1 MMTPIVKLV
10 ILIADDD
17 TNRQIG
23 HADDDTI
30 SPSQR
35 LGLPRHLLVPGSRE
49 ESTTEV
55 EEEEQEETEREEEED
70 LELTFLCNP
79 QVFQLKEEVEEG
91 RRRLKE
97 CKVSF
102 HKFSS
107 QFYPSFNSASHILP
121 PAPPPGLDSEVECG
135 QSADDGERV
144 ELPQP
149 VGGGRQ
155 ERHQFFLPGDEGGQE
170 RRQFFFPRGSERQ
183 FFYAGERGWE
193 ERQFHCICERGE
205 QPCV

>member
-1 MMTPIVKLV
+1 MRILKLV
-10 ILIADDD
+10 MLIADDD
-17 TNRQIG
+17 TYRQIG
-23 HADDDTI
+23 HPNEDMI
-30 SPSQR
+30 SPFQR

-55 EEEEQEETEREEEED
+55 EEEEQEETEREEEEED

-102 HKFSS
+102 HKFCNFSS
-107 QFYPSFNSASHILP
+107 QFYPSFNSVSSILP
-121 PAPPPGLDSEVECG
+121 PPPGLDPEVECG
-135 QSADDGERV
+135 QPADDGEGV
-144 ELPQP
+144 KLPQP

-155 ERHQFFLPGDEGGQE
+155 ER
-170 RRQFFFPRGSERQ
+170 RQFFIPGGCETQFLSAGERCWDERQ
-183 FFYAGERGWE
+183 FFYAGERG
-193 ERQFHCICERGE
+193 
-205 QPCV
+205 